1 MDSLRSEIVNVLEL
15 GQDRY
20 QVDVAME
27 AVEEGAPVDYLGIY
41 TVEKV
46 DGKWYLTSGSLNKQA
61 RGY

>member
-1 MDSLRSEIVNVLEL
+1 MLEL

-27 AVEEGAPVDYLGIY
+27 AVEEGAPIDYLGIY

-61 RGY
+61 KGY